1 MPIQEQIDRA
11 LVPHQTPAERNIAV
25 HTEPCIWV
33 RTCYLPSLASAF
45 EEMTHEIRNDA
56 YEFYRLFDNP
66 ALYGSI
72 GPDLVGL

>member
-1 MPIQEQIDRA
+1 
-11 LVPHQTPAERNIAV
+11 V

-56 YEFYRLFDNP
+56 YECYRLFGNP